1 MSDDIRRVLS
11 GQLLV
16 AVLAGAAIVAIQG
29 WKTGWPLALSV
40 VYGSGVAL
48 VNTLLLM
55 WRLGRSAR
63 RSPADAHRQLRMFY
77 LSSVERFFVA
87 ATLLVAGMT
96 ALGLLPLAVVAGFV
110 LGQLTLL
117 IAGFMG
123 GIK

>member
-16 AVLAGAAIVAIQG
+16 AVLAGAAIVAIQ
-29 WKTGWPLALSV
+29 GWPLALSV

>member
-1 MSDDIRRVLS
+1 MSDDFRRVLS

-16 AVLAGAAIVAIQG
+16 ALAAGAVIVVIQG
-29 WKTGWPLALSV
+29 WELGWEPALSV

-48 VNTLLLM
+48 INTLLLK
-55 WRLGRSAR
+55 WRLTRSAR
-63 RSPADAHRQLRMFY
+63 RLPADANRQLRMFY
-77 LSSVERFFVA
+77 LSSVERFLAV

-96 ALGLLPLAVVAGFV
+96 ALGLAPLMVVAGFV

>member
-1 MSDDIRRVLS
+1 MSNDIRRVLS

-16 AVLAGAAIVAIQG
+16 TLLAGGAIVVIQG
-29 WKTGWPLALSV
+29 WKTGWPIALSV

-48 VNTLLLM
+48 ANTLLLA
-55 WRLGRSAR
+55 WRQGRSAR
-63 RSPADAHRQLRMFY
+63 RNPADAHRQLYMFY
-77 LSSVERFFVA
+77 LSSVERFLVA

-96 ALGLLPLAVVAGFV
+96 ALGMLPLAVVAGFV

>member
-16 AVLAGAAIVAIQG
+16 ALVAGGAIVAIQG
-29 WKTGWPLALSV
+29 WESGWVMALSV

-48 VNTLLLM
+48 ANTLLLM

-63 RSPADAHRQLRMFY
+63 RAPTDANRQLRMFY
-77 LSSVERFFVA
+77 LSSVERFLVV

-96 ALGLLPLAVVAGFV
+96 ALGLAPQAIVAGFV

>member
-16 AVLAGAAIVAIQG
+16 ALVAGVVIVVIQG
-29 WKTGWPLALSV
+29 WNTGWHTALSV
-40 VYGSGVAL
+40 VYGGGVAL
-48 VNTLLLM
+48 LNTLLLM

-63 RSPADAHRQLRMFY
+63 RSPADSNRQLRMFY
-77 LSSVERFFVA
+77 LSSVERFLVV

>member
-1 MSDDIRRVLS
+1 MSDDIRRVVS

-16 AVLAGAAIVAIQG
+16 TLVAGVAIVLIQG
-29 WKTGWPLALSV
+29 WEAGWWMALSV
-40 VYGSGVAL
+40 VYGTGVAL
-48 VNTLLLM
+48 ANTLLLM
-55 WRLGRSAR
+55 WRRGRSAR
-63 RSPADAHRQLRMFY
+63 RGAMGANQQLRQFY
-77 LSSVERFFVA
+77 LSSLERFLMV

-96 ALGLLPLAVVAGFV
+96 ALGLMPVAVVAGFV